1 MDSLTLTKFKSRFI
15 EAGRVLSLVETKKQ
29 RVLGRLESVT
39 YVALYDSLQ
48 DKWALVR
55 NKNAGY
61 PCYSLDSKGNP
72 IAIYLDR
79 LGNIK
84 ERTLKQDL
92 FMQILET
99 SEGSQEFREN
109 LRVQQNALKHN
120 YSLSF
125 VKPSLGYN
133 LDIPTSCQKGR
144 GSFFKWVDE
153 IAKMAILMDNNG
165 KIVARCLIWDKNY
178 ITHNGEACLNDV
190 ADRLYYNEGIHHLAL
205 KNELKKLD
213 IDCIWEKAGDRPFD
227 YAEYI
232 LNLPEEIKEELDN
245 AIWGSKA
252 PFMDTFSHYNSGRGV
267 LYSFHWPDRL
277 DYDSFEWDD
286 SVDNVLLYT
295 DGSVYNEDDDDRV
308 WDDYNEE
315 RIDRDYAVEPINYG
329 GVTHMDSC
337 IYSDYHQAYILDD
350 SDAIAV
356 HTPGRYVEYDYTYR
370 GSGVELVE
378 INDEVYFLDSLSTY
392 RA

>member
-1 MDSLTLTKFKSRFI
+1 MESLTTAKFKSRFI

-29 RVLGRLESVT
+29 RVWGRLESVA

-55 NKNAGY
+55 NKGAGY
-61 PCYSLDSKGNP
+61 PCYSLDDKGNP

-79 LGNIK
+79 LGNLR

-109 LRVQQNALKHN
+109 LRALQNVLKHN

-133 LDIPTSCQKGR
+133 LDIPTSCQKGK
-144 GSFFKWVDE
+144 GSFFKWVDD
-153 IAKMAILMDNNG
+153 IAKMAILTDNNG
-165 KIVARCLIWDKNY
+165 KIVARCLIWDKEN
-178 ITHNGEACLNDV
+178 IEHNGEPIKNDI
-190 ADRLYYNEGIHHLAL
+190 ADRLYYNEGIHKVAL
-205 KNELKKLD
+205 KNELKKLG
-213 IDCIWEKAGDRPFD
+213 IDCIWEKTGDRPFH

-232 LNLPEEIKEELDN
+232 LNLPEEIQEELDN
-245 AIWGSKA
+245 AIRYSRA
-252 PFMDTFSHYNSGRGV
+252 PFMDTFNHYNRERGV

-277 DYDSFEWDD
+277 DYDSFEWDG

-295 DGSVYNEDDDDRV
+295 DGGVYNEDDDDKV
-308 WDDYNEE
+308 WDDYNGE
-315 RIDRDYAVEPINYG
+315 RIDREDVVEPLNFNGI
-329 GVTHMDSC
+329 THRDNC
-337 IYSDYHQAYILDD
+337 IYSEYHDALLLDD
-350 SDAIAV
+350 GDLITV
-356 HTPGRYVEYDYTYR
+356 RVVGGHWDCDYTYN

-378 INDEVYFLDSLSTY
+378 VGDEFYFLDDLK
-392 RA
+392 RFKA